1 MASKLTN
8 EEVVDR
14 VVEIVKKNK
23 GMLHCKW
30 DSPKIEGLEK
40 NIKNARVRMKLSK
53 RGYATDLDVDDKTFT
68 IYSIGE
74 SKEGAEPKASKT
86 SPVVKKPRRKRT
98 THSFLPPSFDK
109 DVRSILT
116 DEKPHNVWFWG
127 STGCGKTVYTEWLG
141 KQLKR
146 KVFRINCRRDM
157 DSSSFFGEKTI
168 EIDEVTKQNFI
179 KHVKGILEL
188 AMIEGLDDN
197 GEEIEGAEPGIL
209 YIDEAAAIPSYIAIG
224 LNRILE
230 CDSAVREICLDTD
243 GGRVVKSHKGFRII
257 LSANTMGRGMTDMSM
272 AGYTAQGDALDIS
285 ILNRMTAY
293 FRFGYNKQ
301 AEKNILKEKVGNDKV
316 AKDILRFRDGIREAI
331 KTGEC
336 TTPFSTRSII
346 NIADMYRIYEDLGK
360 ALNYTVFNSVLPEE
374 KSKYNELGN
383 LILGFDIDQKYNSQ
397 KEFDM

>member
-30 DSPKIEGLEK
+30 DSDEIEGLEK

-53 RGYATDLDVDDKTFT
+53 RGYATDLDVDGKTFT
-68 IYSIGE
+68 IYSIE
-74 SKEGAEPKASKT
+74 ASKEGAETKASQA

-168 EIDEVTKQNFI
+168 EIDEGTKQNFI

-331 KTGEC
+331 RTGEC